1 MNLSMNDR
9 KKAVLLTTALLVI
22 AVLCVVRIYVVS
34 HSSVENGQA
43 LYADLYQNG
52 ELLQTIRL
60 DTVTAEYTFEVS
72 GNAGATNTVCVRPG
86 SIAIVSASCPDHVES
101 ALPPIVPIPGIKLGL
116 SNIITLVV
124 LWKYSAKDAFFVL
137 LVRILLA
144 TMFFGQAMSL
154 LYSLSGGILCLFAML
169 LVKLLLHGNYLFLA
183 SMTGAVFHNLGQIGV
198 AFLLTSVP
206 AVLVYLPFLLLS
218 GLVTGLF
225 IGLCARF
232 TLRFLP

>member
-34 HSSVENGQA
+34 HRSVEDGQA

-86 SIAIVSASCPDHVES
+86 SIAIVSASCPDQ
-101 ALPPIVPIPGIKLGL
+101 IL
-116 SNIITLVV
+116 SLIHISEPT
-124 LWKYSAKDAFFVL
+124 
-137 LVRILLA
+137 R
-144 TMFFGQAMSL
+144 
-154 LYSLSGGILCLFAML
+154 
-169 LVKLLLHGNYLFLA
+169 H
-183 SMTGAVFHNLGQIGV
+183 
-198 AFLLTSVP
+198 
-206 AVLVYLPFLLLS
+206 
-218 GLVTGLF
+218 
-225 IGLCARF
+225 
-232 TLRFLP
+232 

>member
-86 SIAIVSASCPDHVES
+86 SIAIVSASCPDQICVHHSWISRNKETIVC
-101 ALPPIVPIPGIKLGL
+101 LPDKVVITIENGEDSGID
-116 SNIITLVV
+116 V
-124 LWKYSAKDAFFVL
+124 L
-137 LVRILLA
+137 
-144 TMFFGQAMSL
+144 Q
-154 LYSLSGGILCLFAML
+154 
-169 LVKLLLHGNYLFLA
+169 H
-183 SMTGAVFHNLGQIGV
+183 
-198 AFLLTSVP
+198 
-206 AVLVYLPFLLLS
+206 
-218 GLVTGLF
+218 
-225 IGLCARF
+225 
-232 TLRFLP
+232 